1 MLIQEDFYIDDLHY
15 VLKLNHHNLS
25 FHLLNPP
32 RTRLNINYRK
42 HPELALFRDDPIYE
56 DLNVRLPALKIFRE
70 VCRRIEKLLYKHN
83 IHYWTFS
90 ATSFKKANVYEKL
103 LTQWMLHS
111 ERPFRFDRN
120 GLDFYVYLQQ
130 DFV

>member
-32 RTRLNINYRK
+32 RAKLNINYRK
-42 HPELALFRDDPIYE
+42 HPALALFRDDPIYE
-56 DLNVRLPALKIFRE
+56 DLNVRLPALRILRE
-70 VCRRIEKLLYKHN
+70 VRRRIEKLLYKHN

-103 LTQWMLHS
+103 LKQWMADSQML
-111 ERPFRFDRN
+111 FRFDRN